1 MVLAGFL
8 AGAAASAQTSR
19 PVSGADDLKRADQLF
34 RSGSAAFAAGNLS
47 AAHTDFAS
55 LVRLMPRIATAHTAY
70 GAVLLAEGQ
79 LPAAI
84 AELEEARRL
93 DPHDIRAA
101 LNLGVAYRR
110 LDQNAKAVQAFS
122 SVASQSDIDFSATEA
137 VSYAGALAATG
148 EAGRAQTVIEQALN
162 RNPKSAALQDAS
174 GALLAQRDA
183 FPAAQ
188 EAFERAILL
197 DANLASA
204 HTHLGSVL
212 LILGEPQQALTE
224 FRTAERLGDASPAL
238 LLGLGKALTAVG
250 QDAEAVT
257 ELRKAVAASP
267 ASGDAKYALALALQ
281 NAGDPKAALPMFRD
295 VLAQQP
301 EDTGVLTNYGLAL
314 MQTGDA
320 KGALELYQRARA
332 AGDASATL
340 REDMGGAYLQQND
353 IDHAI
358 EQFRAGL
365 AVAPQNVQLH
375 YNLGLA
381 YKLKDDLA
389 ASVRELKYA
398 EELDPQLP
406 DPHYT
411 LGVIEMQQG
420 DFAQAKAQLE
430 QVVALQ
436 PANGEAW
443 SVLGS
448 VDKQAG
454 DGVQAEEA
462 LRRAIA
468 LLPEQPSPHITLA
481 SILAERGEKE
491 NAAAERKI
499 AAQLSRAAGGKQ
511 RAQFALDSGRA
522 LLARG
527 QVNEAIVQLQ
537 TAVTA
542 EPELLDAHLALADAL
557 SRAGRN
563 SEALGERQKAE
574 MLVKD
579 QPSAGNATPR

>member
-1 MVLAGFL
+1 MLAGMWAGLLSRMVLAGFL
-8 AGAAASAQTSR
+8 AGAAACAQSAK
-19 PVSGADDLKRADQLF
+19 PVSGAAEIRRADQLF

-47 AAHTDFAS
+47 AAHADFAS
-55 LVRLMPRIATAHTAY
+55 LVRLMPRIAAAHTAY

-79 LPAAI
+79 LPAAVT
-84 AELEEARRL
+84 ELEAARRL
-93 DPHDIRAA
+93 DPNDIRAA
-101 LNLGVAYRR
+101 INLGVAYRR
-110 LDQNAKAVQAFS
+110 LDQNEKSVQAFS
-122 SVASQSDIDFSATEA
+122 SVANRPDAELSATEA
-137 VSYAGALAATG
+137 VLYAGALAATRD
-148 EAGRAQTVIEQALN
+148 AARAQTVIEEALKRDPN
-162 RNPKSAALQDAS
+162 SAPLQDAL
-174 GALLAQRDA
+174 GALLAQGGSY
-183 FPAAQ
+183 PAAQ
-188 EAFERAILL
+188 EAFERAISL

-212 LILGEPQQALTE
+212 LILNQPQPAMTE
-224 FRTAERLGDASPAL
+224 FRTAEHLGDTSPTL

-267 ASGDAKYALALALQ
+267 SAADAKYALALALQ
-281 NAGDPKAALPMFRD
+281 DAGDPKAALPMFRD

-301 EDTGVLTNYGLAL
+301 QDTAVLTNYGLAL

-320 KGALELYQRARA
+320 KGALQLYQRAYA

-365 AVAPQNVQLH
+365 AVAPENVQLH

-381 YKLKDDLA
+381 YKLKDDLP
-389 ASVRELKYA
+389 ASVKELKLA

-420 DFAQAKAQLE
+420 D
-430 QVVALQ
+430 LQ
-436 PANGEAW
+436 PENGDAW

-448 VDKQAG
+448 VDKEAG
-454 DGVQAEEA
+454 DPAKAEEA

-499 AAQLSRAAGGKQ
+499 AAQLSREAGGKQ

-542 EPELLDAHLALADAL
+542 EPELLDAHLALADAF

-563 SEALGERQKAE
+563 PEALGERQKAAT
-574 MLVKD
+574 LVK
-579 QPSAGNATPR
+579 QRPLPGNASPR